1 MAADEAG
8 IMKDEVAGRLAERM
22 ALERREEVRD
32 ALGGSAAVWA
42 QEAVLWA
49 AVVPDRGG
57 VEQSGDARRGDRRWA
72 VTIRRRGGLGLDC
85 RFRWGGRVLR
95 VRFVE
100 DDPRGGGVAGRTR
113 GGGGGGGGARCVGRE
128 RGGLGAGSCA
138 LGCGRA

>member
-57 VEQSGDARRGDRRWA
+57 VEQSGDARSEEHTSELQSLMRISYAVFCLQKKKQNSTKYKTRRHTQQREI
-72 VTIRRRGGLGLDC
+72 VT
-85 RFRWGGRVLR
+85 
-95 VRFVE
+95 
-100 DDPRGGGVAGRTR
+100 
-113 GGGGGGGGARCVGRE
+113 
-128 RGGLGAGSCA
+128 
-138 LGCGRA
+138 

>member
-100 DDPRGGGVAGRTR
+100 DDPRVGDLVTV
-113 GGGGGGGGARCVGRE
+113 RCEE
-128 RGGLGAGSCA
+128 RSEEHTSELQSLMRSSYAVFGLKQKQDH
-138 LGCGRA
+138 